1 MGEITASEI
10 PRIRQPQVSGWEVA
24 AGISDQAEVE
34 EMVISE
40 NITSID
46 QEAFQNLIDYVQ
58 EKCIGQ
64 RRPVSFNELKETDEF
79 KQLLA
84 ECDLEGLEFTDYK
97 NFLNWQNLQITQQA
111 LEEGQQDLEELN
123 KAKEDFYNEYSK
135 KIGKDLNTILTEYEN
150 QIQEVLNNYISDF
163 SLNLSMVI
171 DGSKYLNDDD
181 LETYSKIIF
190 EVLNN
195 EGESQYTQDEIK
207 NALTNKDANLEK
219 IYEDFINNSNS
230 SSNLLG
236 NAIKNYY
243 PAMSSYIESLNQQYN
258 AQLENCELT
267 IEEIKYILN
276 SYDQNIN
283 QIEQQ
288 NKANEQLENDLYYAF
303 IMGTEDY
310 KNFKTPGEEGNVS
323 VNIVGEGEF
332 KYYWTPECDLSPI
345 EYINY
350 VLEKENITME
360 EFLNGKYTEFYIEAG
375 NASNS
380 GDYLHSD
387 MSQLINLIK
396 ASEYD
401 ENLLKMYNY
410 IYYTQGL
417 EAANEYIYN
426 TESNVN
432 EKLAQVNVQAML
444 ESMELNKE
452 YTVMIE
458 GEERNISFIVNDGKL
473 AIKGL
478 GDGVGNFFTGLVSW
492 LNTNEHK
499 TVEEYE
505 QYYFLLSIMS
515 KEDKIAN
522 GNLIDE
528 NGKSKLPYLDITKD
542 YYNIGGEGVYQ
553 ISQSIGNMIPSMLL
567 STINPTLGT
576 VSMGISAGGNSF
588 RDAVTSGYD
597 LTDSIIYAV
606 MSGASEAVLER
617 LLGSIPG
624 LGKTDET
631 FVPTVSGWLR
641 SCYSEGKEE
650 FIQEGFDIL
659 LRGVIFGEEIDLAEA
674 IKQMGVAGF
683 YGAVTG
689 AIMNGVAL
697 PFRKAD
703 LDSNLAII
711 AEANNGQLTNAQI
724 AEMFGTTEA
733 YVEEFMAKRKLNKD
747 SSTTASDTTTNP
759 QTSTSEGLSEISET
773 APETENIPT
782 AEQTSNSTGETDT
795 NISITEVEQLQ
806 KKYDLTD
813 TQIAE
818 IKATAYT
825 IENAEEIAI
834 ILYQAKSHPTSMS
847 GITAEQANLMLTLI
861 ENNEINSFFTEDGFI
876 NDEIFKSEY
885 EKIKNFSDETIR
897 EARRYVINEKADSLL
912 KVCEIMTED
921 GTSGEIAA
929 IMVKNNM
936 TQEEAENV
944 VSLMKRENVTEEIAT
959 KSLQIIADYNNNID
973 NSITNSIKNVINT
986 SDIKGLDLE
995 SIAVYYAQASSSD
1008 SNFSIESTESY
1019 ITQIIKDASQTWYQS
1034 NIIVN
1039 NYEELIEYFRT
1050 INPGAAEAIDS
1061 IHEKDPYLK
1070 KDENKE
1076 QILDLLSQVNFKNSS
1091 LYLKTVNLDIETATL
1106 TLREIQKEAQL
1117 GHYEVSVDEVLNY
1130 KIQGYNT
1137 TSNENKQQ
1145 FINPLKKT
1153 ITGNDGTN
1161 YTEYFP
1167 TQYVYQSDKG
1177 TIDYTLSLLSEETKL
1192 DIAKSC
1198 NIDIENI
1205 NSITID
1211 QLGTYLKN
1219 YKDKT
1224 GNFVPIEVI
1233 TFQNAA
1239 VGANNYV
1246 TYKGDL
1252 GGTYAG
1258 SDIAGAFSFPTS
1270 YLKELSQKYPSIFS
1284 YNQNTKEIKIY
1295 DMEKFGQEVLGG
1307 VPLSSDG
1314 VYICKQTITLNGETS
1329 VPSVV
1334 NGSSYLVNNIPG
1346 GFLPSGIPEIVVP
1359 GVKIDGYNGPRNY
1372 TGTYAGSGGYSSS
1385 YTIELSKQR
1394 KE

>member
-1 MGEITASEI
+1 MSEITATAI

-111 LEEGQQDLEELN
+111 LEEGQQNLEELN

-207 NALTNKDANLEK
+207 NALTNKDANLGK
-219 IYEDFINNSNS
+219 IYENFINNSNS

-258 AQLENCELT
+258 EQLENSELT

-276 SYDQNIN
+276 SYDQTIN

-417 EAANEYIYN
+417 DAANEYIYN

-432 EKLAQVNVQAML
+432 ETLAQVNVQEML

-452 YTVMIE
+452 YTVMIN

-478 GDGVGNFFTGLVSW
+478 GDGVGNFFTGLMSW

-499 TVEEYE
+499 TVEEWE

-515 KEDKIAN
+515 TEDKIAN
-522 GNLIDE
+522 GLIDE
-528 NGKSKLPYLDITKD
+528 NGKSTSPYIDFTKN
-542 YYNIGGEGVYQ
+542 YYNVGGEGVYQ

-631 FVPTVSGWLR
+631 FAPNISTWLK

-659 LRGVIFGEEIDLAEA
+659 LKGVLFDEEIDLAEA
-674 IKQMGVAGF
+674 IKQMGVAGV
-683 YGAVTG
+683 YGAITG
-689 AIMNGVAL
+689 GIMNGVAF
-697 PFRKAD
+697 PFKAAN
-703 LDSNLAII
+703 LDANLETI
-711 AEANNGQLTNAQI
+711 AEANNGTLTNAQI

-733 YVEEFMAKRKLNKD
+733 YVEEFMARRKLNKD
-747 SSTTASDTTTNP
+747 SSTTAVDTTTNP
-759 QTSTSEGLSEISET
+759 QTSTSEGSSEISET

-782 AEQTSNSTGETDT
+782 ADQTSNSTGDTET
-795 NISITEVEQLQ
+795 NISITELEQLQ
-806 KKYDLTD
+806 EKYDLTD

-818 IKATAYT
+818 IKAAAYT

-834 ILYQAKSHPTSMS
+834 ILYQAKSHPTSMI

-885 EKIKNFSDETIR
+885 EKVKSFSDETIKQAMSFVNSGKTESLLR
-897 EARRYVINEKADSLL
+897 ECETIDKITDLVEQGTISKTEAEQAHDITLANKNINVDQAIYLADSSEFN
-912 KVCEIMTED
+912 EIFREL
-921 GTSGEIAA
+921 
-929 IMVKNNM
+929 
-936 TQEEAENV
+936 QEGSE
-944 VSLMKRENVTEEIAT
+944 
-959 KSLQIIADYNNNID
+959 
-973 NSITNSIKNVINT
+973 
-986 SDIKGLDLE
+986 G
-995 SIAVYYAQASSSD
+995 
-1008 SNFSIESTESY
+1008 NFNF
-1019 ITQIIKDASQTWYQS
+1019 KDA
-1034 NIIVN
+1034 NI
-1039 NYEELIEYFRT
+1039 E
-1050 INPGAAEAIDS
+1050 
-1061 IHEKDPYLK
+1061 
-1070 KDENKE
+1070 
-1076 QILDLLSQVNFKNSS
+1076 
-1091 LYLKTVNLDIETATL
+1091 DI
-1106 TLREIQKEAQL
+1106 RE
-1117 GHYEVSVDEVLNY
+1117 
-1130 KIQGYNT
+1130 
-1137 TSNENKQQ
+1137 
-1145 FINPLKKT
+1145 
-1153 ITGNDGTN
+1153 
-1161 YTEYFP
+1161 
-1167 TQYVYQSDKG
+1167 
-1177 TIDYTLSLLSEETKL
+1177 
-1192 DIAKSC
+1192 
-1198 NIDIENI
+1198 
-1205 NSITID
+1205 
-1211 QLGTYLKN
+1211 
-1219 YKDKT
+1219 
-1224 GNFVPIEVI
+1224 
-1233 TFQNAA
+1233 
-1239 VGANNYV
+1239 
-1246 TYKGDL
+1246 
-1252 GGTYAG
+1252 
-1258 SDIAGAFSFPTS
+1258 
-1270 YLKELSQKYPSIFS
+1270 
-1284 YNQNTKEIKIY
+1284 
-1295 DMEKFGQEVLGG
+1295 
-1307 VPLSSDG
+1307 
-1314 VYICKQTITLNGETS
+1314 QTIKVLSANSETEMANIFNGMDDQTLNGVLS
-1329 VPSVV
+1329 IINNMP
-1334 NGSSYLVNNIPG
+1334 GLVNNTDIIYDVYSAIFQRRVQGGVTVKNGQTFYTFNEYLKSIKLTTTDGQQISFYDYLSKISQTENISIAEALSNILVDVDSNGIIVGNCVQKPNKGKVVLGKTADGLCFIEPG
-1346 GFLPSGIPEIVVP
+1346 SQINCRNDNVASAFTSYYTTTWYIEKLSGIVDGNGFKLDYKALKGFFGGTSRNAVFGLSNLQYVKAALTLNETMYLSHYPFDETGNLVDEITNAQGNSQQYASKSEYYYMELKTICDYYGWTFNDLYNNLEEVWINHEGEEIPEP
-1359 GVKIDGYNGPRNY
+1359 QNKKIISKDKETYYVDENGNRV
-1372 TGTYAGSGGYSSS
+1372 
-1385 YTIELSKQR
+1385 SKVW
-1394 KE
+1394 KVSKK

>member
-1 MGEITASEI
+1 MSEITATAI

-111 LEEGQQDLEELN
+111 LEEGQQNLEELN

-219 IYEDFINNSNS
+219 IYENFINNSNS

-236 NAIKNYY
+236 NAIKRYY

-258 AQLENCELT
+258 EQLENSELT

-276 SYDQNIN
+276 SYDQTIN

-387 MSQLINLIK
+387 MLQLINLIK

-417 EAANEYIYN
+417 DAANEYIYN

-432 EKLAQVNVQAML
+432 ETLAQVNVQEML

-452 YTVMIE
+452 YTVMIN

-478 GDGVGNFFTGLVSW
+478 GDGVGNFFTGLMSW

-499 TVEEYE
+499 TVEEWE

-515 KEDKIAN
+515 TEDKIAN
-522 GNLIDE
+522 GLIDE
-528 NGKSKLPYLDITKD
+528 NGKSTSPYIDFTKN
-542 YYNIGGEGVYQ
+542 YYNVGGEGVYQ

-631 FVPTVSGWLR
+631 FAPNISTWLK

-659 LRGVIFGEEIDLAEA
+659 LKGVLFDEEIDLAEA
-674 IKQMGVAGF
+674 IKQMGVAGV
-683 YGAVTG
+683 YGAITG
-689 AIMNGVAL
+689 GIMNGVAF
-697 PFRKAD
+697 PFKAAN
-703 LDSNLAII
+703 LDANLETI
-711 AEANNGQLTNAQI
+711 AEANNGTLTNAQI

-733 YVEEFMAKRKLNKD
+733 YVEEFMARRKLNKD
-747 SSTTASDTTTNP
+747 SSTTAVDTTTNP
-759 QTSTSEGLSEISET
+759 QTSTSEGASEISET

-806 KKYDLTD
+806 EKYDLTD

-847 GITAEQANLMLTLI
+847 GIDAEQANLMLTLI

-897 EARRYVINEKADSLL
+897 EARKCVINEGDSLL
-912 KVCEIMTED
+912 KVCEIMTEYEMS
-921 GTSGEIAA
+921 GTEIKNEVSK
-929 IMVKNNM
+929 IVKNSTM
-936 TQEEAENV
+936 SEEEAINYLYQTRELVDTTINSTPEV
-944 VSLMKRENVTEEIAT
+944 VKKIHELTSEYCPTTKELNDWLIDFREKSQNAWKDSEGKTAWPPDAGNFPGSKIENVTVKQGTKADRAANADYSATGGRFVAVSNGMNIEEIKEGFKSGILKDGRSMDPNGDTSCIVQYEAT
-959 KSLQIIADYNNNID
+959 KDINN
-973 NSITNSIKNVINT
+973 
-986 SDIKGLDLE
+986 
-995 SIAVYYAQASSSD
+995 
-1008 SNFSIESTESY
+1008 
-1019 ITQIIKDASQTWYQS
+1019 
-1034 NIIVN
+1034 
-1039 NYEELIEYFRT
+1039 
-1050 INPGAAEAIDS
+1050 EAIQQAF
-1061 IHEKDPYLK
+1061 INADPTTQ
-1070 KDENKE
+1070 KE
-1076 QILDLLSQVNFKNSS
+1076 VVSYMLMNLTDDDINIRFSQQALQALFMHFGVDNTEDLLSVIEFSAEAYKKVNAS
-1091 LYLKTVNLDIETATL
+1091 ATDYAAKKYV
-1106 TLREIQKEAQL
+1106 IDEA
-1117 GHYEVSVDEVLNY
+1117 
-1130 KIQGYNT
+1130 
-1137 TSNENKQQ
+1137 
-1145 FINPLKKT
+1145 
-1153 ITGNDGTN
+1153 TN
-1161 YTEYFP
+1161 YLF
-1167 TQYVYQSDKG
+1167 
-1177 TIDYTLSLLSEETKL
+1177 
-1192 DIAKSC
+1192 
-1198 NIDIENI
+1198 
-1205 NSITID
+1205 NSITIQQESFD
-1211 QLGTYLKN
+1211 FSVSYGIAAPWFDESGGAEQYEFVISCDLLEKLGFL
-1219 YKDKT
+1219 
-1224 GNFVPIEVI
+1224 
-1233 TFQNAA
+1233 
-1239 VGANNYV
+1239 
-1246 TYKGDL
+1246 
-1252 GGTYAG
+1252 
-1258 SDIAGAFSFPTS
+1258 
-1270 YLKELSQKYPSIFS
+1270 
-1284 YNQNTKEIKIY
+1284 
-1295 DMEKFGQEVLGG
+1295 
-1307 VPLSSDG
+1307 
-1314 VYICKQTITLNGETS
+1314 
-1329 VPSVV
+1329 SVV
-1334 NGSSYLVNNIPG
+1334 AKN
-1346 GFLPSGIPEIVVP
+1346 F
-1359 GVKIDGYNGPRNY
+1359 
-1372 TGTYAGSGGYSSS
+1372 
-1385 YTIELSKQR
+1385 
-1394 KE
+1394 

>member
-1 MGEITASEI
+1 MGEITATEI

-40 NITSID
+40 NITPID
-46 QEAFQNLIDYVQ
+46 QEALQNLMDYVQ
-58 EKCIGQ
+58 EEILGK
-64 RRPVSFNELKETDEF
+64 RRPISFNELQKTDEF

-219 IYEDFINNSNS
+219 IYENFINNSNS

-236 NAIKNYY
+236 NAIKRYY

-258 AQLENCELT
+258 AQLENSELT

-310 KNFKTPGEEGNVS
+310 KKFKTPGEEGNVS

-387 MSQLINLIK
+387 MLQLINLIK

-417 EAANEYIYN
+417 DAANEYIYN

-432 EKLAQVNVQAML
+432 ETLAQVNVQAML

-522 GNLIDE
+522 DLIDE

-542 YYNIGGEGVYQ
+542 YCNIGGEGVYQ

-588 RDAVTSGYD
+588 RDTVTNGYD

-631 FVPTVSGWLR
+631 FAPNISTWLR
-641 SCYSEGKEE
+641 SCYNEGKEE

-659 LRGVIFGEEIDLAEA
+659 LKSVLFGEEIDLAEA
-674 IKQMGVAGF
+674 IKQMGVAGV
-683 YGAVTG
+683 YGAITG
-689 AIMNGVAL
+689 GIMNGVAF
-697 PFRKAD
+697 PFKTAN
-703 LDSNLAII
+703 LDANLETI
-711 AEANNGQLTNAQI
+711 AEANNGKLTNAQI
-724 AEMFGTTEA
+724 AEMLGTTEK
-733 YVEEFMAKRKLNKD
+733 YVSEFMEKRKLQ
-747 SSTTASDTTTNP
+747 SITSTITSDTITNT
-759 QTSTSEGLSEISET
+759 QTSTEEIASEISET
-773 APETENIPT
+773 ALETENIPT
-782 AEQTSNSTGETDT
+782 LAKNKEQLGAERAFDVVISSLKQNSTKKFDSNDSRSFEFKMNRALEEYHNKYGNTEKYEVIKNTPEFIEIVENLYINDVKKEKSSNEKFAEKTAKLTIEDIKGGIKNQIYNENMSFTDVLLNIQENIAIMDLYSESYIKKYVEKNILPSCYVNDSGQIIFRAAKIQAFGISRTLFGSLSTKDGKIGGAFCFPWKVMNSILSNPNIFDQKTGECVNTEALENAT
-795 NISITEVEQLQ
+795 GGVNLKKGQKFSIAYIEIPLEKITLPNGANKNAYFGEFQPTGYTSGHLPEILVPACNASNISIEMNNNTFPA
-806 KKYDLTD
+806 KYDSD
-813 TQIAE
+813 G
-818 IKATAYT
+818 
-825 IENAEEIAI
+825 N
-834 ILYQAKSHPTSMS
+834 KS
-847 GITAEQANLMLTLI
+847 N
-861 ENNEINSFFTEDGFI
+861 
-876 NDEIFKSEY
+876 
-885 EKIKNFSDETIR
+885 
-897 EARRYVINEKADSLL
+897 
-912 KVCEIMTED
+912 
-921 GTSGEIAA
+921 SGEYYKYLIF
-929 IMVKNNM
+929 NSDGD
-936 TQEEAENV
+936 V
-944 VSLMKRENVTEEIAT
+944 V
-959 KSLQIIADYNNNID
+959 DYYFG
-973 NSITNSIKNVINT
+973 K
-986 SDIKGLDLE
+986 
-995 SIAVYYAQASSSD
+995 
-1008 SNFSIESTESY
+1008 IE
-1019 ITQIIKDASQTWYQS
+1019 KDT
-1034 NIIVN
+1034 I
-1039 NYEELIEYFRT
+1039 
-1050 INPGAAEAIDS
+1050 INPSSELCDQMMVTV
-1061 IHEKDPYLK
+1061 EPRKVK
-1070 KDENKE
+1070 K
-1076 QILDLLSQVNFKNSS
+1076 
-1091 LYLKTVNLDIETATL
+1091 
-1106 TLREIQKEAQL
+1106 
-1117 GHYEVSVDEVLNY
+1117 
-1130 KIQGYNT
+1130 KIN
-1137 TSNENKQQ
+1137 
-1145 FINPLKKT
+1145 
-1153 ITGNDGTN
+1153 
-1161 YTEYFP
+1161 
-1167 TQYVYQSDKG
+1167 
-1177 TIDYTLSLLSEETKL
+1177 
-1192 DIAKSC
+1192 
-1198 NIDIENI
+1198 
-1205 NSITID
+1205 
-1211 QLGTYLKN
+1211 
-1219 YKDKT
+1219 
-1224 GNFVPIEVI
+1224 
-1233 TFQNAA
+1233 
-1239 VGANNYV
+1239 
-1246 TYKGDL
+1246 
-1252 GGTYAG
+1252 
-1258 SDIAGAFSFPTS
+1258 
-1270 YLKELSQKYPSIFS
+1270 
-1284 YNQNTKEIKIY
+1284 
-1295 DMEKFGQEVLGG
+1295 
-1307 VPLSSDG
+1307 
-1314 VYICKQTITLNGETS
+1314 
-1329 VPSVV
+1329 
-1334 NGSSYLVNNIPG
+1334 
-1346 GFLPSGIPEIVVP
+1346 
-1359 GVKIDGYNGPRNY
+1359 
-1372 TGTYAGSGGYSSS
+1372 
-1385 YTIELSKQR
+1385 
-1394 KE
+1394 

>member
-1 MGEITASEI
+1 MSEITASEI
-10 PRIRQPQVSGWEVA
+10 PRMKATQTSGWEVA
-24 AGISDQAEVE
+24 AGISDAVE
-34 EMVISE
+34 EVK
-40 NITSID
+40 ID
-46 QEAFQNLIDYVQ
+46 EYTNDVDLEALQNLKDYVQ
-58 EKCIGQ
+58 QKCVNQ
-64 RRPVSFNELKETDEF
+64 RDAVSFDSLKETDEF

-84 ECDLEGLEFTDYK
+84 ECGLEGMEFTDYENYL
-97 NFLNWQNLQITQQA
+97 NFINLQVVKKEIEQGN
-111 LEEGQQDLEELN
+111 EDLEELN
-123 KAKEDFYNEYSK
+123 KTKEDFYNEYSK

-219 IYEDFINNSNS
+219 IYENFINNSNS

-236 NAIKNYY
+236 NAIKRYY

-258 AQLENCELT
+258 AQLENSELT

-276 SYDQNIN
+276 SYEQNIN
-283 QIEQQ
+283 QVEQQ
-288 NKANEQLENDLYYAF
+288 NKANEQLENDLYYTF

-323 VNIVGEGEF
+323 VNIGGEGEF

-387 MSQLINLIK
+387 MLQLINLIK

-417 EAANEYIYN
+417 DAANEYIYN

-432 EKLAQVNVQAML
+432 ETLAQVNVQEML

-452 YTVMIE
+452 YTVMINGKE
-458 GEERNISFIVNDGKL
+458 CNISFIVNDGKL

-478 GDGVGNFFTGLVSW
+478 GDGVGNFFTGLMSW

-499 TVEEYE
+499 TVEEWE

-515 KEDKIAN
+515 TEDKIAN
-522 GNLIDE
+522 GLIDE
-528 NGKSKLPYLDITKD
+528 NGKSTSPYIDFTKN
-542 YYNIGGEGVYQ
+542 YYNVGGEGVYQ

-631 FVPTVSGWLR
+631 FAPNISTWLK

-659 LRGVIFGEEIDLAEA
+659 LKGVLFDEEIDLAEA
-674 IKQMGVAGF
+674 IKQMGVAGV
-683 YGAVTG
+683 YGAITG
-689 AIMNGVAL
+689 GIMNGVAF
-697 PFRKAD
+697 PFKAAN
-703 LDSNLAII
+703 LDANLETI
-711 AEANNGQLTNAQI
+711 AEANNGTLTNAQI

-733 YVEEFMAKRKLNKD
+733 YVEEFMTRRKLNKD
-747 SSTTASDTTTNP
+747 SSTTAADTTTNP
-759 QTSTSEGLSEISET
+759 QTSTSEGSSEISET

-782 AEQTSNSTGETDT
+782 ADQTSSSTGETDT

-806 KKYDLTD
+806 EKYDLTD

-847 GITAEQANLMLTLI
+847 GIDAEQANLMLTLI

-897 EARRYVINEKADSLL
+897 EARKCVINEGDSLL
-912 KVCEIMTED
+912 KVCEIMTEYEMS
-921 GTSGEIAA
+921 GTEIKNEVSK
-929 IMVKNNM
+929 IVKNSTM
-936 TQEEAENV
+936 SEEEAINYLYQTRELVDTTINSTPEVVKKIHELTSEYCPTTKELNDWLIDFREKSQNAWKDSKGKTAWPPDAGNFPGSKIENATV
-944 VSLMKRENVTEEIAT
+944 KQGTIVDRAANADYSATGGRFVADSNGMTIEEIKEGFKSGILKDERAMDPNGDTGCIIQYEVT
-959 KSLQIIADYNNNID
+959 KDINNETLQQAFANADLTTQKECVSYMLMNLTAD
-973 NSITNSIKNVINT
+973 DINT
-986 SDIKGLDLE
+986 RFSQQALE
-995 SIAVYYAQASSSD
+995 ILLMD
-1008 SNFSIESTESY
+1008 NG
-1019 ITQIIKDASQTWYQS
+1019 
-1034 NIIVN
+1034 VN
-1039 NYEELIEYFRT
+1039 
-1050 INPGAAEAIDS
+1050 
-1061 IHEKDPYLK
+1061 
-1070 KDENKE
+1070 
-1076 QILDLLSQVNFKNSS
+1076 
-1091 LYLKTVNLDIETATL
+1091 
-1106 TLREIQKEAQL
+1106 
-1117 GHYEVSVDEVLNY
+1117 
-1130 KIQGYNT
+1130 
-1137 TSNENKQQ
+1137 
-1145 FINPLKKT
+1145 
-1153 ITGNDGTN
+1153 
-1161 YTEYFP
+1161 
-1167 TQYVYQSDKG
+1167 
-1177 TIDYTLSLLSEETKL
+1177 
-1192 DIAKSC
+1192 
-1198 NIDIENI
+1198 
-1205 NSITID
+1205 
-1211 QLGTYLKN
+1211 
-1219 YKDKT
+1219 
-1224 GNFVPIEVI
+1224 
-1233 TFQNAA
+1233 
-1239 VGANNYV
+1239 
-1246 TYKGDL
+1246 
-1252 GGTYAG
+1252 
-1258 SDIAGAFSFPTS
+1258 
-1270 YLKELSQKYPSIFS
+1270 
-1284 YNQNTKEIKIY
+1284 NTKELLETINNFVEDQKANGGGNDYELRKMYVDDIVEDLFY
-1295 DMEKFGQEVLGG
+1295 SISIQQDTFDFSPSSGIAAPWFDESGGAKQYEFVISCDLLEKL
-1307 VPLSSDG
+1307 
-1314 VYICKQTITLNGETS
+1314 
-1329 VPSVV
+1329 
-1334 NGSSYLVNNIPG
+1334 
-1346 GFLPSGIPEIVVP
+1346 GFLTVV
-1359 GVKIDGYNGPRNY
+1359 GKNF
-1372 TGTYAGSGGYSSS
+1372 
-1385 YTIELSKQR
+1385 
-1394 KE
+1394 

>member
-1 MGEITASEI
+1 
-10 PRIRQPQVSGWEVA
+10 
-24 AGISDQAEVE
+24 
-34 EMVISE
+34 
-40 NITSID
+40 
-46 QEAFQNLIDYVQ
+46 
-58 EKCIGQ
+58 
-64 RRPVSFNELKETDEF
+64 
-79 KQLLA
+79 
-84 ECDLEGLEFTDYK
+84 
-97 NFLNWQNLQITQQA
+97 
-111 LEEGQQDLEELN
+111 
-123 KAKEDFYNEYSK
+123 
-135 KIGKDLNTILTEYEN
+135 
-150 QIQEVLNNYISDF
+150 
-163 SLNLSMVI
+163 MVI

-219 IYEDFINNSNS
+219 IYENFINNSNS

-236 NAIKNYY
+236 NAIKRYY

-258 AQLENCELT
+258 AQLENSELT

-276 SYDQNIN
+276 SYEQNIN
-283 QIEQQ
+283 QVEQQ
-288 NKANEQLENDLYYAF
+288 NKANEQLENDLYYTF

-387 MSQLINLIK
+387 MLQLINLIK

-417 EAANEYIYN
+417 DAANEYIYN

-432 EKLAQVNVQAML
+432 ETLAQVNVQEML

-452 YTVMIE
+452 YTVMINGKE
-458 GEERNISFIVNDGKL
+458 CNISFIVNDGKL

-478 GDGVGNFFTGLVSW
+478 GDGVGNFFTGLMSW

-499 TVEEYE
+499 TVEEWE

-515 KEDKIAN
+515 TEDKIAN
-522 GNLIDE
+522 GLIDE
-528 NGKSKLPYLDITKD
+528 NGKSTSPYIDFTKN
-542 YYNIGGEGVYQ
+542 YYNVGGEGVYQ

-631 FVPTVSGWLR
+631 FAPNISTWLK

-659 LRGVIFGEEIDLAEA
+659 LKGVLFDEEIDLAEA
-674 IKQMGVAGF
+674 IKQMGVAGV
-683 YGAVTG
+683 YGAITG
-689 AIMNGVAL
+689 GIMNGVAF
-697 PFRKAD
+697 PFKAAN
-703 LDSNLAII
+703 LDANLETI
-711 AEANNGQLTNAQI
+711 AEANNGTLTNAQI

-733 YVEEFMAKRKLNKD
+733 YVEEFMTRRKLNKD
-747 SSTTASDTTTNP
+747 SSTTAADTTTNP
-759 QTSTSEGLSEISET
+759 QTSTSEGSSEISET

-782 AEQTSNSTGETDT
+782 ADQTSSSTGETDT

-806 KKYDLTD
+806 EKYDLTD

-847 GITAEQANLMLTLI
+847 GIDAEQANLMLTLI

-897 EARRYVINEKADSLL
+897 EARKCVINEGDSLL
-912 KVCEIMTED
+912 KVCEIMTEYEMS
-921 GTSGEIAA
+921 GTEIKNEVSK
-929 IMVKNNM
+929 IVKNSTM
-936 TQEEAENV
+936 SEEEAINYLYQTRELVDTTINSTPEVVKKIHELTSEYCPTTKELNDWLIDFREKSQNAWKDSKGKTAWPPDAGNFPGSKIENATV
-944 VSLMKRENVTEEIAT
+944 KQGTIVDRAANADYSATGGRFVADSNGMTIEEIKEGFKSGILKDERAMDPNGDTGCIIQYEVT
-959 KSLQIIADYNNNID
+959 KDINNETLQQAFANADLTTQKECVSYMLMNLTAD
-973 NSITNSIKNVINT
+973 DINT
-986 SDIKGLDLE
+986 RFSQQALE
-995 SIAVYYAQASSSD
+995 ILLMD
-1008 SNFSIESTESY
+1008 NG
-1019 ITQIIKDASQTWYQS
+1019 
-1034 NIIVN
+1034 VN
-1039 NYEELIEYFRT
+1039 
-1050 INPGAAEAIDS
+1050 
-1061 IHEKDPYLK
+1061 
-1070 KDENKE
+1070 
-1076 QILDLLSQVNFKNSS
+1076 
-1091 LYLKTVNLDIETATL
+1091 
-1106 TLREIQKEAQL
+1106 
-1117 GHYEVSVDEVLNY
+1117 
-1130 KIQGYNT
+1130 
-1137 TSNENKQQ
+1137 
-1145 FINPLKKT
+1145 
-1153 ITGNDGTN
+1153 
-1161 YTEYFP
+1161 
-1167 TQYVYQSDKG
+1167 
-1177 TIDYTLSLLSEETKL
+1177 
-1192 DIAKSC
+1192 
-1198 NIDIENI
+1198 
-1205 NSITID
+1205 
-1211 QLGTYLKN
+1211 
-1219 YKDKT
+1219 
-1224 GNFVPIEVI
+1224 
-1233 TFQNAA
+1233 
-1239 VGANNYV
+1239 
-1246 TYKGDL
+1246 
-1252 GGTYAG
+1252 
-1258 SDIAGAFSFPTS
+1258 
-1270 YLKELSQKYPSIFS
+1270 
-1284 YNQNTKEIKIY
+1284 NTKELLETINNFVEDQKANGGGNDYELRKMYVDDIVEDLFY
-1295 DMEKFGQEVLGG
+1295 SISIQQDTFDFSPSSGIAAPWFDESGGAKQYEFVISCDLLEKL
-1307 VPLSSDG
+1307 
-1314 VYICKQTITLNGETS
+1314 
-1329 VPSVV
+1329 
-1334 NGSSYLVNNIPG
+1334 
-1346 GFLPSGIPEIVVP
+1346 GFLTVV
-1359 GVKIDGYNGPRNY
+1359 GKNF
-1372 TGTYAGSGGYSSS
+1372 
-1385 YTIELSKQR
+1385 
-1394 KE
+1394 